1 MSSLANAPAI
11 EVRDVSKRF
20 RIYREKPTSLKQRLL
35 TSRSRAEDFWALRD
49 VALDVGEGSTFGLI
63 GHNGSGKTTLL
74 KCVAGI
80 LRPTSGAILQRG
92 RLAALLELGAGFH
105 PELTGRENVYLNASF
120 LGLSRKQTDAAFD
133 DIVAFA
139 ELEQFIDTE
148 VKFYSSGMLVRL
160 GFAVAVHVEPDVL
173 LIDEVLAVGDEAF
186 QAKCLNRVREFQRE
200 GRTIVLVTHAL
211 DTVTEICDRAAML
224 HHGELHA
231 IGMPA
236 EVVRE
241 MRHVLLGMADPGF
254 VPEQGTR
261 EAEIVEVQI
270 VRPDGSSHGA
280 ILSGDPLT
288 IVVDVRQNEPVDD
301 LDVDFAVHESSNY
314 LVLDART
321 SRAGIDLGR
330 FDKKRVRF
338 KISGFPYD
346 PGKYWVTIGLSSR
359 TTGHLYHVQTQRYL
373 FEVFDAPRAQER
385 VDVPVG
391 VEVEDL

>member
-1 MSSLANAPAI
+1 VNAAI
-11 EVRDVSKRF
+11 EVADVSKRF
-20 RIYREKPTSLKQRLL
+20 RIYRDKPTSLKQRVLS
-35 TSRSRAEDFWALRD
+35 SRSRAEDFWALRA

-80 LRPTSGAILQRG
+80 LRPTSGTIRQRG

-120 LGLSRKQTDAAFD
+120 LGLSRRQTDAAFD

-139 ELEQFIDTE
+139 ELEDFIDNE

-186 QAKCLNRVREFQRE
+186 QAKCLDRVRAFQRE

-211 DTVTEICDRAAML
+211 DTVIEICDRAAML
-224 HHGELHA
+224 HHGGLHA
-231 IGMPA
+231 TGMPA
-236 EVVRE
+236 DVVRE
-241 MRHVLLGMADPGF
+241 MRYVLLGVTDPNF
-254 VPEQGTR
+254 VPEEGTR
-261 EAEIVEVQI
+261 EAEIAEVQI
-270 VRPDGSSHGA
+270 VRPNGSSEGA
-280 ILSGDPLT
+280 ILRGDPLT
-288 IVVDVRQNEPVDD
+288 IVIDVRQHEPLDD
-301 LDVDFAVHESSNY
+301 LDVDFAVLDGATNHA
-314 LVLDART
+314 VLDART
-321 SRAGIDLGR
+321 SRADLDLGR
-330 FDKKRVRF
+330 FEKKRVRF
-338 KISGFPYD
+338 RIEAFPYE
-346 PGKYWVTIGLSSR
+346 PGKYWVTVGLSNR

-373 FEVFDAPRAQER
+373 FEVVDAPRVQER
-385 VDVPVG
+385 VEVPVA

>member
-1 MSSLANAPAI
+1 VSSLANAPAI

-49 VALDVGEGSTFGLI
+49 VSLDVGEGSTFGLI

-80 LRPTSGAILQRG
+80 LRPTSGAIFQRG

-133 DIVAFA
+133 DIVSFA

-301 LDVDFAVHESSNY
+301 LDVDFAVHESTNY

-338 KISGFPYD
+338 KIQGFPYD

-385 VDVPVG
+385 VEVPVG
-391 VEVEDL
+391 MEVEDL

>member
-11 EVRDVSKRF
+11 EVHDVSKRF

-139 ELEQFIDTE
+139 ELERFIDTE

-261 EAEIVEVQI
+261 EAEIIEVQI

-288 IVVDVRQNEPVDD
+288 IVVDVRQNETVDD

>member
-11 EVRDVSKRF
+11 EVHDVSKRF

-35 TSRSRAEDFWALRD
+35 TSRSRSEDFWALRD

-301 LDVDFAVHESSNY
+301 LDVDFAVHESTNY

-338 KISGFPYD
+338 KIQGFPYD

-385 VDVPVG
+385 VEVPVG
-391 VEVEDL
+391 MEVEDL

>member
-1 MSSLANAPAI
+1 VSSLANAPAI

-160 GFAVAVHVEPDVL
+160 GFAVAVYVEPDVL

-261 EAEIVEVQI
+261 EVEIIEVQI

-288 IVVDVRQNEPVDD
+288 IVVDVRQNETVDD

-391 VEVEDL
+391 VQVEDL

>member
-1 MSSLANAPAI
+1 VNAAI
-11 EVRDVSKRF
+11 EVADVSKRF
-20 RIYREKPTSLKQRLL
+20 RIYRDKPTSLKQRVLS
-35 TSRSRAEDFWALRD
+35 SRSRAEDFWALRD

-80 LRPTSGAILQRG
+80 LRPTSGTIRQRG

-120 LGLSRKQTDAAFD
+120 LGLSRRQTDAAFD

-139 ELEQFIDTE
+139 ELEDFIDNE

-186 QAKCLNRVREFQRE
+186 QAKCLDRVRAFQRE

-211 DTVTEICDRAAML
+211 DTVIEICDRAAML

-231 IGMPA
+231 TGMPA
-236 EVVRE
+236 DVVRE
-241 MRHVLLGMADPGF
+241 MRYVLLGVTDPNF
-254 VPEQGTR
+254 VPEEGTR
-261 EAEIVEVQI
+261 EAEIAEVQI
-270 VRPDGSSHGA
+270 VRPNGSSEGA
-280 ILSGDPLT
+280 ILRGDPLT
-288 IVVDVRQNEPVDD
+288 IVIDVRQHEPLDD
-301 LDVDFAVHESSNY
+301 LDVDFAVLDGATNHA
-314 LVLDART
+314 VLDART
-321 SRAGIDLGR
+321 SRADLDLGR
-330 FDKKRVRF
+330 FEKKRVRF
-338 KISGFPYD
+338 RIEAFPYE
-346 PGKYWVTIGLSSR
+346 PGKYWVTVGLSNR

-373 FEVFDAPRAQER
+373 FEVVDAPRVQER
-385 VDVPVG
+385 VEVPVA

>member
-1 MSSLANAPAI
+1 MSSLAIAPAI

-20 RIYREKPTSLKQRLL
+20 RIYRDKPTSLKQRLL

-288 IVVDVRQNEPVDD
+288 IVVDVRQNETVDD

-385 VDVPVG
+385 VEVLVG